1 MEYKEF
7 KDRLYKKFEN
17 NVDFYQRILS
27 KMIFNPEMYAGL
39 FRFNNVKSRLDEIL
53 KINYELKF
61 IELIDEILAEKLQKN
76 GYKILN
82 YDFGRTIKVFE
93 TPKNE
98 IYIIDFRM
106 REDSG
111 ISARK
116 FMIDNILK
124 AGNELNDHFGDDR
137 VKMIMLFAAEFNK
150 DLEEGI
156 YGFFPY
162 YKDSYESVSIFYG
175 NGLFYEIGLSEEWN
189 NLISNLEKLKD
200 DDYYISSRNI
210 PSFNDDE
217 IILETLL
224 NMPSRPWNRLILEVD
239 DYKDA
244 DSKYHLLQLIKK
256 ELFKTGGNLDKA
268 KEKRPKVKN
277 ARNIY
282 D

>member
-7 KDRLYKKFEN
+7 KNRLYKKFEN

-39 FRFNNVKSRLDEIL
+39 FRFNNVKNRLDEIL

-76 GYKILN
+76 GYKILD
-82 YDFGRTIKVFE
+82 YDFGRTIKIFE

-111 ISARK
+111 LSARK
-116 FMIDNILK
+116 FMIDNIMK
-124 AGNELNDHFGDDR
+124 AGNELHNIFGDQK

-150 DLEEGI
+150 NLEESI
-156 YGFFPY
+156 YGFFPF
-162 YKDSYESVSIFYG
+162 YKSSYEAVSIFYG
-175 NGLFYEIGLSEEWN
+175 SGLFYEIGMKKEWD
-189 NLISNLEKLKD
+189 NLVYNLEKLKD

-210 PSFNDDE
+210 PNFNDDE
-217 IILETLL
+217 IILKTLL
-224 NMPSRPWNRLILEVD
+224 EMPSRPWNRLVLEVD
-239 DYKDA
+239 DYADA
-244 DSKYHLLQLIKK
+244 DSKFQLLQLIKK
-256 ELFKTGGNLDKA
+256 ELFKAGGNLDKA
-268 KEKRPKVKN
+268 KKIRPKVKKR
-277 ARNIY
+277 A
-282 D
+282 